1 MLENLEL
8 PLFQLL
14 FVLFLTI
21 ILFYL
26 IKLNK
31 ALKLEEKIGSYTVKL
46 IIKENSL
53 SDILFNFYN
62 NIINKITNFLI
73 KIKIF
78 NKYSKRYIKYIDS
91 FYNSKKNPLDFVSLK
106 ILLGFLLIIIYLIIA
121 FILFH
126 TIKWYLLL
134 LFLLSA
140 SFLPDIFLIYQEYQK
155 KERIKKDLLNA
166 IIIMNNAFKSG
177 RSILQAIELVTN
189 ELEGPIANEFQKM
202 AMEINVGLS
211 IDIVFKR
218 FAERIKLEEA
228 TYLTAALTI
237 LNKTGGNIIK
247 VFSSIEKTLFNKK
260 KLKLELKSLTGSS
273 KLIVTVLIGLPLFFV
288 LIVNL
293 INPSYF
299 LPLYTTKLG
308 NVILGIML
316 VIYTAYIYVIQK
328 FIRLRL

>member
-53 SDILFNFYN
+53 SDNLFNFYN

-177 RSILQAIELVTN
+177 RSIMQA
-189 ELEGPIANEFQKM
+189 
-202 AMEINVGLS
+202 
-211 IDIVFKR
+211 IDIVQKELDGPIKEEFHKMHLEIIYGLSLEVVLKHFAKR
-218 FAERIKLEEA
+218 VQLEEA
-228 TYLTAALTI
+228 GYVASSLTV

-247 VFSSIEKTLFNKK
+247 VFSSIERSLFSKK
-260 KLKLELKSLTGSS
+260 KLELELNSLTASS
-273 KLIVTVLIGLPLFFV
+273 KALSKFLLILPFIFSGMIIILNPLYFEPLIKTRIGLL
-288 LIVNL
+288 
-293 INPSYF
+293 
-299 LPLYTTKLG
+299 
-308 NVILGIML
+308 ILGGLFLFYTLYIFLVGKIMK
-316 VIYTAYIYVIQK
+316 VR
-328 FIRLRL
+328 F